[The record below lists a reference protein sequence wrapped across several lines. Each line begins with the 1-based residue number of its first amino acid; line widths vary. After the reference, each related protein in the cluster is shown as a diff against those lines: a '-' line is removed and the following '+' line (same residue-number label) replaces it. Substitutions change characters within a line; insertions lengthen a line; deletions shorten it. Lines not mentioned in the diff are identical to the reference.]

1 MSREK
6 SLTAIAKHNKD
17 LVKALARLDVVSLP
31 ATSKGALVRSSGGKP
46 TILDGPFAETKEGVS
61 GGPRR
66 EV

>member
-1 MSREK
+1 MSMEK
-6 SLTAIAKHNKD
+6 SLTGMAKHNKA

-31 ATSKGALVRSSGGKP
+31 AISKGALVRSSGGKP

-66 EV
+66 GA